1 MKRTIAIVMALALL
15 LGCGALAEGTLN
27 VTGSGTVYVVADRVS
42 ASLGISISGEDLG
55 ELQSQANEKMS
66 AICQALQDAGLD
78 GANIATNYI
87 SISPVYGSS
96 RVLREEESIIGYTI
110 YNTLTIVT
118 DDIDSIGAYIDA
130 AFAAGANTFDSISFT
145 AKDDSEAQKKALE
158 LAVADAQSKAEII
171 AAAAGKSLGGIL
183 TISQGAD
190 SDYSY
195 YNSTSGAGAL
205 YKAEAAM
212 DGAATTVRAAQ
223 IKVSAQV
230 QISYELN

>member
-1 MKRTIAIVMALALL
+1 MKRTIALIVALALL
-15 LGCGALAEGTLN
+15 LGCGALAESTLN

-55 ELQSQANEKMS
+55 ELQGQANERMS

-87 SISPVYGSS
+87 SISPVYGTSKMF
-96 RVLREEESIIGYTI
+96 REEESITGYTI

-130 AFAAGANTFDSISFT
+130 AFAAGANTFDSINFT
-145 AKDDSEAQKKALE
+145 VKDDSAAQKKALE
-158 LAVADAQSKAEII
+158 LAVADAQGKAEII

-183 TISQGAD
+183 NISQGSG

-205 YKAEAAM
+205 YKEAAAM

-223 IKVSAQV
+223 IRVSAQV